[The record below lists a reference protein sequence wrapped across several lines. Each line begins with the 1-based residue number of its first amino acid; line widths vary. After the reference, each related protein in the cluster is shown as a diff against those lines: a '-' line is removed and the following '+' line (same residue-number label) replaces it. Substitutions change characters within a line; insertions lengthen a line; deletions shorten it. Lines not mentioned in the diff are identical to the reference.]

1 MRNRKKL
8 LSILL
13 ALAMSLYALP
23 TVWAEELTQQIQDAP
38 ENSYTDTV
46 VTVPPQI
53 EDADIDST
61 VTVSSQTE
69 DTNTDNI
76 ETTPPQTEDSN
87 TGNTETTPPQTEDSN
102 TGNTETTPPQ
112 TEDTNTDSTESAP
125 PQNDENTAFNEN
137 DISVMSLL
145 PLKTVRSDVT
155 IDRSSGIPAGLEDKP
170 RYSFFVRE
178 ALTDILREKG
188 IISGSESYSG
198 IIMYSPNDD
207 DYKAVGWNDIIECN
221 YRYSYPY
228 FILGDDQL
236 NINNVRYHVYIE
248 YNFISDVIKN
258 STFNVYN
265 KDREAINI
273 YGDSISNDIY
283 TYGPNENAFYADYTV
298 SANELGENEI
308 PGFLITLP
316 NGHSASDIEIYEGL
330 IYSADELDSSV
341 NVNIASK
348 VISDGANKEPYKL
361 DSYDYPDNYSGSRS
375 CYKDLTFVITNEN
388 GDKNYFPVKYNVTIA
403 ENHILLDLYPYYSSR
418 YVRFADDLEN
428 NVYINVAKANNFNS
442 LNVYAHAYYY
452 DYIDEDFDGDGKYDS
467 SKIDFACFGY
477 YNSKEAALQAGETDI
492 KDELFT
498 YSGKNIDFSKC
509 KNKTAYLSN
518 NTEIKVKMIQVTA
531 FDTYGMVHHGT
542 EFLGIDG
549 TSASEYVPS
558 LSDDTYFNVRGANKD
573 NNRGNKSYL
582 DDYIVHSSDDSY
594 FKNGYQTVFI
604 LDSNRPVT
612 ENIIYPTFT
621 NSNGARIYIG
631 NDVAQE
637 SDTTPLQTSGESPI
651 KFESGKA
658 IQYSAASESGTH
670 LKNYWVTFVTQQRGP
685 KLFVNA
691 TNNSDHYSDSGK
703 PQREVFLNSRYGY
716 HHDIFFANIGDS
728 ELNGINA
735 SLSGDTKGVKLDDY
749 WTVTDSSV
757 KKLAPF
763 TKTYEPDNI
772 AKVRLVPENE
782 DMFGSISG
790 TLNISTANGGSVDIE
805 LTGIAGTPKIVT
817 DTLYDGVKYVPYSCV
832 IMTNSMY
839 ESDAMQFSISSG
851 ALPAGIELRPN
862 GEIYGIPTETG
873 EFTFDV
879 QAKYVGNKEFDSP
892 EYTVVHQYTL
902 VIKDN
907 TDENVNSVNEDVQG
921 YMLTKRVSRDIKVY
935 YSRENGGIPVV
946 DKIEMD
952 SDIFWSEG
960 SYSNEFLAF
969 YIDGEKLAEG
979 VDYIAEDGSTKIT
992 VRSQT
997 FGHISMTGN
1006 DIPHTLAAEFRTDGK
1021 TKDLKRSAQNVYL
1034 DYIYNSNPDV
1044 IPDVSDGNTSSS
1056 ASGNTNMSVFDSDKV
1071 NGSVNVVMT
1080 IVDASGVPISDL
1092 SVELHSSPVYSKT
1105 DVSGSAKFDSVEFG
1119 RHKLYITDPISN
1131 KKVSKSFTILSGLDT
1146 NIRGNV
1152 ITAAN
1157 GEKINLKIE
1166 FDGKKL
1172 NFISVLTDVSSD
1184 AGINE
1189 DGTLF
1194 WDNYRPIASAGKK
1207 AIVFAA
1213 SSTAAFLIVLLAK
1226 KKYQKRL

>member
-8 LSILL
+8 LSTLL

-23 TVWAEELTQQIQDAP
+23 TVWAEEITQQIQDAP

-87 TGNTETTPPQTEDSN
+87 TGNTETTPPQPEDSN

-112 TEDTNTDSTESAP
+112 TDDTNTDSTESAP

-145 PLKTVRSDVT
+145 PLKTVRADVT

-188 IISGSESYSG
+188 IISGSQEYEKM
-198 IIMYSPNDD
+198 IMYSYTSYTNDHNS
-207 DYKAVGWNDIIECN
+207 YKPIGWNDIITLE
-221 YRYSYPY
+221 SKSDIVY
-228 FILGDDQL
+228 FILGGDQL
-236 NINNVRYHVYIE
+236 DINNVIYRMSVSF
-248 YNFISDVIKN
+248 NFIADAVKN
-258 STFNVYN
+258 S
-265 KDREAINI
+265 KINI
-273 YGDSISNDIY
+273 FNSNRDEISVYGGNISDDINSSGGFFTSGCIASNY
-283 TYGPNENAFYADYTV
+283 TF
-298 SANELGENEI
+298 GENEC
-308 PGFLITLP
+308 PSFLITLP
-316 NGHSASDIEIYEGL
+316 NGYSEENVEIYGGL
-330 IYSADELDSSV
+330 IHNVIELEG
-341 NVNIASK
+341 NVNIASQ
-348 VISDGANKEPYKL
+348 VINNGTNKEPYKMDIFDVSEEL
-361 DSYDYPDNYSGSRS
+361 TSKLNFY
-375 CYKDLTFVITNEN
+375 YKDLTFVLTQEN
-388 GDKNYFPVKYNVTIA
+388 GNKVFFPVRYSVNLTKNFVSLNLIGYSDRASLKFPNGNYQTVKVAEATNFDNVNA
-403 ENHILLDLYPYYSSR
+403 
-418 YVRFADDLEN
+418 YV
-428 NVYINVAKANNFNS
+428 KANYRN
-442 LNVYAHAYYY
+442 
-452 DYIDEDFDGDGKYDS
+452 YIDNISDV

-477 YNSKEAALQAGETDI
+477 YDSKEAALTVGEQDI
-492 KDELFT
+492 KNNLFKDQGQKVPFKKCQDIKA
-498 YSGKNIDFSKC
+498 YSKN
-509 KNKTAYLSN
+509 NK
-518 NTEIKVKMIQVTA
+518 EINVKMIQVTVV
-531 FDTYGMVHHGT
+531 DTYGMVHHSIDY
-542 EFLGIDG
+542 LGIVNDL
-549 TSASEYVPS
+549 TSLNPPS
-558 LSDDTYFNVRGANKD
+558 PPTPIIPPDPDSTYFSISGAYSMSGED
-573 NNRGNKSYL
+573 NNANRKYFRVY
-582 DDYIVHSSDDSY
+582 DIPYFDDSY
-594 FKNGYQTVFI
+594 DRNGYQTVFI
-604 LDSNRPVT
+604 LDNGKPVT
-612 ENIIYPTFT
+612 DNIIYPTFYT
-621 NSNGARIYIG
+621 SAYKVFADDSSGSNKEQISGK
-631 NDVAQE
+631 
-637 SDTTPLQTSGESPI
+637 TPLD
-651 KFESGKA
+651 FESGRV
-658 IQYSAASESGTH
+658 IQYSALSESGKYTQ
-670 LKNYWVTFVTQQRGP
+670 NYWVTFVTQQRGP

-1226 KKYQKRL
+1226 KKYQKRS